1 LRQYAAT
8 TGAATREKYAQDCLE
23 IMLVVNQR
31 LKIPLRE
38 FQFSFVR
45 SSGPGGQNVN
55 KVNTKAML
63 RWPIKKSTHISAAV
77 RERFLIKYHRR
88 VTADGD
94 LIITSQRYRDQG
106 RNVADCLAKLRDL
119 LESVATPPK
128 SRRPTKPTKASQRR
142 RKHDKEARSRQKK
155 LRRSPKMDD

>member
-1 LRQYAAT
+1 
-8 TGAATREKYAQDCLE
+8 
-23 IMLVVNQR
+23 MLVVNQR

>member
-1 LRQYAAT
+1 
-8 TGAATREKYAQDCLE
+8 
-23 IMLVVNQR
+23 MFVVNKR
-31 LKIPLRE
+31 LRIPLRE

-55 KVNTKAML
+55 KVNTKATL
-63 RWPIKKSTHISAAV
+63 RWCITKSPHISTAV
-77 RERFLIKYHRR
+77 RERFLSKYHRR

-119 LESVATPPK
+119 LESVSTPPK
-128 SRRPTKPTKASQRR
+128 IRTPTKPTKASRQRR
-142 RKHDKEARSRQKK
+142 KRDKEARSRQKK
-155 LRRSPKMDD
+155 LRRPPKTDE